1 MIEHAVT
8 YLEAHSS
15 CKLYVVVGFP
25 YGELVK
31 SASSK
36 GVLEEPE
43 LNNSH
48 EEADTRMM
56 LHAVVADE
64 DFGSRGV
71 SGTIIIRSP
80 DTGVL
85 VLAVPLLS
93 KAANYKFHVD

>member
-1 MIEHAVT
+1 M
-8 YLEAHSS
+8 
-15 CKLYVVVGFP
+15 
-25 YGELVK
+25 K

-36 GVLEEPE
+36 VCYEEPE

-71 SGTIIIRSP
+71 SGT
-80 DTGVL
+80 
-85 VLAVPLLS
+85 
-93 KAANYKFHVD
+93 